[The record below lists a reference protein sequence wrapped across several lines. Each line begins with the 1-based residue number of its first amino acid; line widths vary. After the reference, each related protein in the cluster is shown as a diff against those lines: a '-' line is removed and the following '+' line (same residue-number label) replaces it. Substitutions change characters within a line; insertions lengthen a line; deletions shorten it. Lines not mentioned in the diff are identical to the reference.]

1 MEQRIERLRDLLSID
16 SRKTAYRLAVACVL
30 VAGVGACAPICGLG
44 AHFTLSNARVDS
56 SYTCPQQVTN
66 HPYDV
71 NVRIDADNF
80 TNNTVTIRSI
90 AETDTAVAIHGQW
103 NGEVGAKGSGTVTTY
118 SPRSITPGSK
128 ATIRFNIPFQC
139 TDQGTISSSTYG
151 DFVFAFTVTTS
162 AGAFKLD
169 GANKHRLITP

>member
-16 SRKTAYRLAVACVL
+16 ARKPAYRLAVACVL
-30 VAGVGACAPICGLG
+30 VAGVGACAPICGIG

-56 SYTCPQQVTN
+56 SYTCPKHVTN

-71 NVRIDADNF
+71 NVTIDADNF

-103 NGEVGAKGSGTVTTY
+103 NGDVGAKG
-118 SPRSITPGSK
+118 K
-128 ATIRFNIPFQC
+128 ATIRFKIPFQC

-151 DFVFAFTVTTS
+151 DFAFAFTVTTS
-162 AGAFKLD
+162 AGTFKLG

>member
-1 MEQRIERLRDLLSID
+1 MSRSALRLGV
-16 SRKTAYRLAVACVL
+16 TCL
-30 VAGVGACAPICGLG
+30 VAAAVGACAPICGIG
-44 AHFTLSNARVDS
+44 SHFTLSSARVDS
-56 SYTCPQQVTN
+56 TYTCPKQVTN

-71 NVRIDADNF
+71 NATIDADNF

-103 NGEVGAKGSGTVTTY
+103 NGEVVAKGSGTVTTY
-118 SPRSITPGSK
+118 SPRSISAGSK
-128 ATIRFNIPFQC
+128 ATIRFKIPFQC

-151 DFVFAFTVTTS
+151 DFAFAFTVTTS
-162 AGAFKLD
+162 AGRFQLG